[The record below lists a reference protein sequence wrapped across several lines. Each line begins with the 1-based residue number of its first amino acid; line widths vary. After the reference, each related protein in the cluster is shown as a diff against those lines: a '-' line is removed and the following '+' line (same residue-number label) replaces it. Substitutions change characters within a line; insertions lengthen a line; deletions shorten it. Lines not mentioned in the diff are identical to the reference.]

1 MGACTFAG
9 GDDDPETI
17 GKKGPMSAD
26 APPPSFEGL
35 GIDAKILQALH
46 KRKLE
51 RPTAVQAA
59 CIPEALLGR
68 DLVATA
74 RTGAGKTVAYLVP
87 VLQRLLET
95 AERSEGG
102 GEGKAGNGGNGG
114 NGGKGKRQPFQT
126 LILVPTRELC
136 EQVLQEAKLLAL
148 ACSGAIRVTSLNGE
162 GRALQQSATTA
173 GQIVVATP
181 GRVAELIRSGMPVL
195 GEHLSF
201 MVLDEAD
208 LLLSYGYEEDMDVIA
223 PCVPRSCQ
231 CMLVSA
237 TTSDDV
243 LKLTKLVL
251 TNPVSLDLTKVG
263 VSRGE
268 DGNGDS
274 GGEGEDGGQVGGA
287 DVDHR
292 ELALPAACGKPGSL
306 AEMTERLLLLLTL
319 LKFGLVDKKVL
330 IFVNSPDA
338 GMRARLF
345 LDAFGIQCSELH
357 AEMPLNT
364 RNHVLQQFN
373 KGLFDYLIATDDV
386 YVSRDAAKGKLAK
399 GRGPGARAAAKSK
412 NEEAGVTRGIDFRGV
427 KTVINLEMPPSV
439 PGYVHRVGRTGRGGE
454 AGTAVSLF
462 SAPYDDEMRDNIK
475 ENLQRTQ
482 KLDLKTFDK
491 VTKVAVEGLRY
502 RAEDVARSITKSV
515 IREAR
520 TKDIK
525 TELMNSKRL
534 EEFFEERPA
543 DLRLIKHDRSVAS
556 SVASAAAPHL
566 KHVPGYLRDPLL
578 QGKSFVGRPGNGFL
592 PARKRRKADAKIDP
606 VKGFMKA
613 PRKGEVE
620 ATAMELRAE
629 ESAKR
634 ERKRLKK
641 KGVAL
646 PGEDTFVK
654 KRNVRKKR

>member
-1 MGACTFAG
+1 MSTTFE
-9 GDDDPETI
+9 D
-17 GKKGPMSAD
+17 
-26 APPPSFEGL
+26 L

-46 KRKLE
+46 KRKFL

-74 RTGAGKTVAYLVP
+74 RTGSGKTVAYLVP
-87 VLQRLLET
+87 ALQRLLEK
-95 AERSEGG
+95 SDEGV
-102 GEGKAGNGGNGG
+102 
-114 NGGKGKRQPFQT
+114 GKRLAFQA

-148 ACSGAIRVTSLNGE
+148 ACNGAIRATSLNGE
-162 GRALQQSATTA
+162 GRTLQQSAATA

-181 GRVAELIRSGMPVL
+181 GRVAELIRTGVQAL
-195 GEHLSF
+195 GDQLSF
-201 MVLDEAD
+201 MALDEAD
-208 LLLSYGYEEDMDVIA
+208 LLLSYGYEQDMDAIA

-251 TNPVSLDLTKVG
+251 TNPVSLDLLSVG
-263 VSRGE
+263 SSKTGGGNANDGDGRDDDGE
-268 DGNGDS
+268 D
-274 GGEGEDGGQVGGA
+274 GQVGGA

-292 ELALPAACGKPGSL
+292 ELCLPPGSGKPGSP
-306 AEMTERLLLLLTL
+306 AEMTERLLILLTL

-330 IFVNSPDA
+330 IFVNSPDV
-338 GMRARLF
+338 GMRTRLF
-345 LDAFGIQCSELH
+345 LDAFGIKCSELH

-373 KGLFDYLIATDDV
+373 KGLFDFLIATDDV
-386 YVSRDAAKGKLAK
+386 YVSRDAGRQSPAKGKGAM
-399 GRGPGARAAAKSK
+399 GGPTKRK

-427 KTVINLEMPPSV
+427 KTVVNLEMPPSV
-439 PGYVHRVGRTGRGGE
+439 QGYVHRVGRTGRGGE
-454 AGTAVSLF
+454 SGTAVTLVSE
-462 SAPYDDEMRDNIK
+462 SADGQMREQIDVV
-475 ENLQRTQ
+475 LQKTEK
-482 KLDLKTFDK
+482 KLTEFDK
-491 VTKVAVEGLRY
+491 FSKIAVEGLRY

-525 TELMNSKRL
+525 MELINSKRL

-556 SVASAAAPHL
+556 TVAGAAAPHL
-566 KHVPGYLRDPLL
+566 KHVPGYLRDPSL

-592 PARKRRKADAKIDP
+592 PLRKRKKTGSKLDP

-613 PRKGEVE
+613 PKKGDIE

-629 ESAKR
+629 EAGRK

-646 PGEDTFVK
+646 PGEETFVK